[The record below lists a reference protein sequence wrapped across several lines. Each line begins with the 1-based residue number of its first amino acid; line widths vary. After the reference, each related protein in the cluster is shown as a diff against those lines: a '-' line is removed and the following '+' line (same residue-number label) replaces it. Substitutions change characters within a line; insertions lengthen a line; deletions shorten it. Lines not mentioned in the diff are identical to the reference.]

1 MQGQGPSRGDC
12 GGLFLFIEQELGLA
26 LHNASKGD
34 GVNFLKA
41 ATLLLVA
48 QACLGQ
54 VVPSMAPDADPT
66 FEVATIKRSQ
76 PDEQRA
82 VMVVGTRLATRATS
96 LVDLMMFAYG
106 VHSLQIVDGPEWIGA
121 EKFDVVVQP
130 SLPGRP
136 STAQMRSI
144 VQKLLADRFKLAF
157 HHAQREL
164 PVYRVITAK
173 GGPKLTP
180 ATKEEREN
188 NTAALG
194 IGSGGMTVINASMS
208 EFASLMQRYVRLD
221 RPIVDHTG
229 IAGKYDF
236 KLSWTPDFS
245 QFDGNPPPGPAKSD
259 ENAPS
264 LYTAIQEQLGLKLE
278 AAREPA
284 DVLVIDR
291 VERPSEN

>member
-1 MQGQGPSRGDC
+1 MLSLHKASRR
-12 GGLFLFIEQELGLA
+12 LEV
-26 LHNASKGD
+26 K
-34 GVNFLKA
+34 FLKA
-41 ATLLLVA
+41 AILLLA
-48 QACLGQ
+48 AESCLGQ
-54 VVPSMAPDADPT
+54 SVPTMVADADPT
-66 FEVATIKRSQ
+66 FEVATIKPSL
-76 PDEQRA
+76 PDEQRS
-82 VMVVGTRLATRATS
+82 VVVQGTRLVTADTS
-96 LVDLMMFAYG
+96 LVDLMMFAYS
-106 VHSLQIVDGPEWIGA
+106 VHSLEIMNGPEWLKT

-136 STAQMRSI
+136 SSAQMRSI

-164 PVYRVITAK
+164 PVYRIVTAK

-180 ATKEEREN
+180 TTKEEQGT
-188 NTAALG
+188 NTAA
-194 IGSGGMTVINASMS
+194 IGFGEGLMTVSNATLN

-245 QFDGNPPPGPAKSD
+245 QFDGTSPWPARTGESDPPT
-259 ENAPS
+259 

-278 AAREPA
+278 ATREPA
-284 DVLVIDR
+284 DVLVIDH
-291 VERPSEN
+291 VEKPSEN

>member
-1 MQGQGPSRGDC
+1 VKIFRVA
-12 GGLFLFIEQELGLA
+12 I
-26 LHNASKGD
+26 
-34 GVNFLKA
+34 
-41 ATLLLVA
+41 LLLAA
-48 QACLGQ
+48 QPCLAQ
-54 VVPSMAPDADPT
+54 SVPPMAADADPT
-66 FEVATIKRSQ
+66 FEVATIKPSQ
-76 PDEQRA
+76 ADEQRS
-82 VMVVGTRLATRATS
+82 VMVAGTRLATKATT

-106 VHSLQIVDGPEWIGA
+106 VHPLQIVDGPSWLGL
-121 EKFDVVVQP
+121 EKFDVLVQP

-144 VQKLLADRFKLAF
+144 VQKLLADRFKLVF

-164 PVYRVITAK
+164 PVYRLVTAK
-173 GGPKLTP
+173 GGPKLITT
-180 ATKEEREN
+180 TKEEQQAT
-188 NTAALG
+188 NTAAVG
-194 IGSGGMTVINASMS
+194 IASGQMTVTNATLN

-229 IAGKYDF
+229 IAGKYNY
-236 KLSWTPDFS
+236 KLIWTPDFS
-245 QFDGNPPPGPAKSD
+245 QFEGNPPGPAKAD

>member
-1 MQGQGPSRGDC
+1 MR
-12 GGLFLFIEQELGLA
+12 
-26 LHNASKGD
+26 
-34 GVNFLKA
+34 FLKA
-41 ATLLLVA
+41 AILLLVA
-48 QACLGQ
+48 QSCLAQ
-54 VVPSMAPDADPT
+54 SVPTMAADADPT
-66 FEVATIKRSQ
+66 FEVATIKPSQ
-76 PDEQRA
+76 PDEQRS
-82 VMVVGTRLATRATS
+82 VVVQGTRLVTADTS

-106 VHSLQIVDGPEWIGA
+106 VHPLQIVDGPEWLKT

-144 VQKLLADRFKLAF
+144 VQKLLADHFKLAL

-164 PVYRVITAK
+164 PVYRIVTAK

-180 ATKEEREN
+180 STKEEQGN
-188 NTAALG
+188 NTAAIG
-194 IGSGGMTVINASMS
+194 ITAGRMTVSNATLS

-245 QFDGNPPPGPAKSD
+245 QFDGNPPGPVRND

-278 AAREPA
+278 AVKEPA
-284 DVLVIDR
+284 DVLVIDH
-291 VERPSEN
+291 VEKPSEN

>member
-1 MQGQGPSRGDC
+1 M
-12 GGLFLFIEQELGLA
+12 
-26 LHNASKGD
+26 K
-34 GVNFLKA
+34 FLKA
-41 ATLLLVA
+41 AALLLAA
-48 QACLGQ
+48 QACTAQ
-54 VVPSMAPDADPT
+54 SVPAMAADADPT
-66 FEVATIKRSQ
+66 FEVATIKPSQ
-76 PDEQRA
+76 PDEEPSVR
-82 VMVVGTRLATRATS
+82 VEGTRLVTANKS

-106 VHSLQIVDGPEWIGA
+106 IHSLQIMDGPEWLKT

-144 VQKLLADRFKLAF
+144 VQKLLADRFKLVF
-157 HHAQREL
+157 HHAQKEL
-164 PVYRVITAK
+164 PVYRIVTAK

-180 ATKEEREN
+180 TTEEERAS
-188 NTAALG
+188 NTAAIG
-194 IGSGGMTVINASMS
+194 IAAGQMTVRNATLS

-236 KLSWTPDFS
+236 KLIWTPDFS
-245 QFDGNPPPGPAKSD
+245 QFDGNPPPGPARED

-278 AAREPA
+278 AAREPT
-284 DVLVIDR
+284 DVLVIDH

>member
-1 MQGQGPSRGDC
+1 
-12 GGLFLFIEQELGLA
+12 
-26 LHNASKGD
+26 
-34 GVNFLKA
+34 
-41 ATLLLVA
+41 
-48 QACLGQ
+48 
-54 VVPSMAPDADPT
+54 MAPDANPG
-66 FEVATIKRSQ
+66 FEVATIKPSQ
-76 PDEQRA
+76 ADEQRA
-82 VMVVGTRLATRATS
+82 VMVQGTRLVTRATS
-96 LVDLMMFAYG
+96 LVDMMMFAYG
-106 VHSLQIVDGPEWIGA
+106 VHPLQIADAPDWMTA

-130 SLPGRP
+130 NMPGRP

-144 VQKLLADRFKLAF
+144 VQQLLADRFKLAF

-164 PVYRVITAK
+164 PVYRIVAAK

-180 ATKEEREN
+180 ATKEEQEN
-188 NTAALG
+188 NTAAIG
-194 IGSGGMTVINASMS
+194 ITPGLMTVINATLS

-245 QFDGNPPPGPAKSD
+245 QFDGNPPGPAKND

-278 AAREPA
+278 AAREPT
-284 DVLVIDR
+284 DVLVIDH